1 MPRSA
6 TPSLFCEFEVTAAS
20 EGALR
25 PALRTV
31 GSPTLLQVALSLR
44 RNAWVRG

>member
-6 TPSLFCEFEVTAAS
+6 TPNLFCEFEVTAAS

-25 PALRTV
+25 PAPRM
-31 GSPTLLQVALSLR
+31 GGGPALLQVVLPLR
-44 RNAWVRG
+44 RDTWVRG